1 MPYQKAVLSLDDA
14 RNAMDRML
22 REATKTP
29 NRPLAIA
36 ICDDQGELVTF
47 ARMDRCAPQPPVV
60 ARKKAYTAAR
70 TRTDTKVYADRLKS
84 QGRSVTE
91 FGDPNLLAAQGGV
104 VITNPADQSV
114 LGGIGVS
121 GLTAEE
127 DEALAR
133 IGLSAIVGR

>member
-22 REATKTP
+22 QEATKTS

-47 ARMDRCAPQPPVV
+47 ARMDRCAPQPRVV
-60 ARKKAYTAAR
+60 ARRKAYTAAR
-70 TRTDTKVYADRLKS
+70 TWTDTKVYADRLKS
-84 QGRSVTE
+84 QERSVTE

-114 LGGIGVS
+114 LEGIGVS
-121 GLTAEE
+121 GLTAEG

>member
-1 MPYQKAVLSLDDA
+1 MPYQKAVFSLDDA
-14 RNAMDRML
+14 SNAMDRML
-22 REATKTP
+22 QGAAKTS

-36 ICDDQGELVTF
+36 ICDDQGDLVTF
-47 ARMDRCAPQPPVV
+47 ARMDRCAPQPRVV

-70 TRTDTKVYADRLKS
+70 TWTDTKVYTDRLKS

-104 VITNPADQSV
+104 VITNPADQRV
-114 LGGIGVS
+114 LGGIEVS
-121 GLTAEE
+121 GLTAEG

>member
-1 MPYQKAVLSLDDA
+1 
-14 RNAMDRML
+14 MDRML

-127 DEALAR
+127 DEARAR

>member
-1 MPYQKAVLSLDDA
+1 MPYQKAALSLDDV
-14 RNAMDRML
+14 RNAMDHML
-22 REATKTP
+22 QEATKTS

-70 TRTDTKVYADRLKS
+70 MWTDTKVYADRLKS
-84 QGRSVTE
+84 QECSVTE

-114 LGGIGVS
+114 LEGIGVS
-121 GLTAEE
+121 GLTAEG